1 MQVQLS
7 DNDGMTDMSD
17 QFLTFILGDEE
28 YGIEILKVQEIKSWG
43 PCTPIPNAP
52 EHVLGVINLR
62 GAIVPIVD
70 LRCRFGMD
78 PKEYTTTTAII
89 IVRTEHDGQ
98 HRIVG
103 LVVDKVSEVYH
114 LGADSIQPI
123 EEGANGQ
130 DKGYIRGYGQIE
142 NKLVVLINLAPI
154 LSTSLDAGAR

>member
-17 QFLTFILGDEE
+17 QFLTFILDNEE

-52 EHVLGVINLR
+52 DHVLGVINLR

-70 LRCRFGMD
+70 LRRRFGMD
-78 PKEYTTTTAII
+78 TKEYTTTTAII

-98 HRIVG
+98 PRIAG

-114 LGADSIQPI
+114 LEADAIQPI
-123 EEGANGQ
+123 EQSVIGH
-130 DKGYIRGYGQIE
+130 DKGYLKGYGQIE

-154 LSTSLDAGAR
+154 VSTSLDSGGL